1 MPSSIMALRLSS
13 VVAILSALAS
23 ARTTAAEDEIVIE
36 DFSSPVHKWATMN
49 DPVMGGQSSSS
60 LDISDGVANFS
71 GNCAIVPFLKAPG
84 FVTVQTGGYGQ
95 SSEGNFPDVS
105 SCTGLKMVVRSKVD
119 YDGYRVSFGKKRSG
133 EHGMGYKAPALELST
148 SEKFEEVVLPFE
160 QFSLKW
166 DEGTGDVITMCSDD
180 ESVCPD
186 VETLRNLQ
194 AVSIW
199 GEGVEGDVDLDIKSI
214 SAVGCDVALK
224 VDENTS
230 EAVSEEQT
238 EEEHEGGATEVKKGE
253 HGNWGH
259 GEGEG
264 SEHHGHW
271 DGLGAGEGHNHGEGH
286 GHHGD
291 GLGAG
296 GHHGHGEGHG
306 GGGDFSS
313 FQMSTPEDNA
323 GSARWVLHEAKWG
336 TLTTIAADTLNGG
349 EHDSKNPD
357 DSQPLFANI
366 LPYATDEAT
375 GRIFF
380 YMMGSHHLHKSTL
393 TVSQASVNPDL
404 FSVGGCGTST
414 KSVVDAQDPRCAKI
428 SVSGALHPCDSHD
441 VGERCDEV
449 GRAAIFASHPVMK
462 DWPEDHH
469 FTVHELVPKN
479 DGFWMIANFGGG
491 AAVTGELYSQVEK
504 FDQPHEIQGG
514 TAISSKPFVGD
525 GAPQTMPSWNA
536 RANRAR
542 WVVHNSLFTTVSTL
556 SEDGGGTF
564 GNIRSVTDGAT
575 LGRSTGRPVF
585 NLPDVDPAAVNL
597 HSNDMT
603 VALTFSEAAIH
614 ERVTSDGQTCAG
626 QDAGSPTCAQVVI
639 YGKAKPLAEGSAEY
653 KAALKNFGKSHP
665 LASWLSEG
673 GSHMSGSYYT
683 IEPTRISILDFFGGA
698 VDVKVDEYL
707 GVTFDDEKPK
717 VYASPKTTFMNVMLG
732 VVIGLFLGCCGN
744 SCVKCIRYKGDAKY
758 EEVKD
763 DYGSLAMAIDVNGKP
778 SGEDVNPNEMAKA
791 TIV

>member
-13 VVAILSALAS
+13 AVAILSALAS
-23 ARTTAAEDEIVIE
+23 ALTAAAEDEIVIE
-36 DFSSPVHKWATMN
+36 DFSSPVHTWATMN

-84 FVTVQTGGYGQ
+84 FITVQTGGYGQ

-133 EHGMGYKAPALELST
+133 EHGMGYKAPAIELST

-214 SAVGCDVALK
+214 SAVGCDGTLK
-224 VDENTS
+224 VDETTS

-296 GHHGHGEGHG
+296 EHHGHGEGHGEGHG

-323 GSARWVLHEAKWG
+323 VS
-336 TLTTIAADTLNGG
+336 
-349 EHDSKNPD
+349 
-357 DSQPLFANI
+357 FI
-366 LPYATDEAT
+366 L
-375 GRIFF
+375 
-380 YMMGSHHLHKSTL
+380 
-393 TVSQASVNPDL
+393 
-404 FSVGGCGTST
+404 
-414 KSVVDAQDPRCAKI
+414 
-428 SVSGALHPCDSHD
+428 
-441 VGERCDEV
+441 
-449 GRAAIFASHPVMK
+449 
-462 DWPEDHH
+462 
-469 FTVHELVPKN
+469 
-479 DGFWMIANFGGG
+479 
-491 AAVTGELYSQVEK
+491 
-504 FDQPHEIQGG
+504 
-514 TAISSKPFVGD
+514 
-525 GAPQTMPSWNA
+525 
-536 RANRAR
+536 
-542 WVVHNSLFTTVSTL
+542 
-556 SEDGGGTF
+556 
-564 GNIRSVTDGAT
+564 
-575 LGRSTGRPVF
+575 
-585 NLPDVDPAAVNL
+585 
-597 HSNDMT
+597 
-603 VALTFSEAAIH
+603 
-614 ERVTSDGQTCAG
+614 
-626 QDAGSPTCAQVVI
+626 
-639 YGKAKPLAEGSAEY
+639 
-653 KAALKNFGKSHP
+653 
-665 LASWLSEG
+665 
-673 GSHMSGSYYT
+673 
-683 IEPTRISILDFFGGA
+683 
-698 VDVKVDEYL
+698 
-707 GVTFDDEKPK
+707 
-717 VYASPKTTFMNVMLG
+717 
-732 VVIGLFLGCCGN
+732 
-744 SCVKCIRYKGDAKY
+744 
-758 EEVKD
+758 
-763 DYGSLAMAIDVNGKP
+763 
-778 SGEDVNPNEMAKA
+778 
-791 TIV
+791 